1 MALGQPLGDEFSALG
16 IVSLI
21 KCLGWPEALGQ
32 VLPFFF
38 FRCYHFDQIVY
49 VNNGVCGGCLFSSGG
64 YSLSSWV
71 QPQNSMTT
79 R

>member
-38 FRCYHFDQIVY
+38 QVLPF
-49 VNNGVCGGCLFSSGG
+49 
-64 YSLSSWV
+64 
-71 QPQNSMTT
+71 
-79 R
+79 